1 MSYIECE
8 NLALGYEGKAVV
20 SGLNFKVNKGDY
32 LCVLGENGAGKSTLI
47 KTLLNLIDKVS
58 GRIEYG
64 DGLKDYEIGYLPQQ
78 TVVQKDFPATVWEV
92 VLSGTLA
99 GSGFKPFYGKKEK
112 SLAIEKMR
120 ELDITDLKKKC
131 YRNLSGG
138 QQQRVLLARALCA
151 TSKVILLDEPVTGL
165 DPKVTAEFYELLK
178 ELNDKGIT
186 VIMVSHD
193 LQYHMRH
200 IFFILTVKTAFMVL
214 RKNLCKATKPMYLD
228 RWKEMRSNEWLYTGI
243 SVLYVISICKICA
256 YRRRAYLFMLITSWR
271 DTCVK
276 EIFLHRRWLV
286 TRCIWCTCNSY
297 SVKDC

>member
-138 QQQRVLLARALCA
+138 QQQRVSIGRAIVKNPDILLCDEPTGALDYN
-151 TSKVILLDEPVTGL
+151 TSKEILKLIEDVNQKYGNT
-165 DPKVTAEFYELLK
+165 
-178 ELNDKGIT
+178 I
-186 VIMVSHD
+186 IMVTHNEAIKNMADHVVKLRDGMVRHNDINTNKISAQD
-193 LQYHMRH
+193 L
-200 IFFILTVKTAFMVL
+200 
-214 RKNLCKATKPMYLD
+214 
-228 RWKEMRSNEWLYTGI
+228 EW
-243 SVLYVISICKICA
+243 
-256 YRRRAYLFMLITSWR
+256 
-271 DTCVK
+271 
-276 EIFLHRRWLV
+276 
-286 TRCIWCTCNSY
+286 
-297 SVKDC
+297 

>member
-151 TSKVILLDEPVTGL
+151 TSKVI
-165 DPKVTAEFYELLK
+165 K

-193 LQYHMRH
+193 LQSVSYATH
-200 IFFILTVKTAFMVL
+200 IL
-214 RKNLCKATKPMYLD
+214 YLD
-228 RWKEMRSNEWLYTGI
+228 SKDSFYGTKKE
-243 SVLYVISICKICA
+243 
-256 YRRRAYLFMLITSWR
+256 FMQS
-271 DTCVK
+271 DKANVFGQM
-276 EIFLHRRWLV
+276 EG
-286 TRCIWCTCNSY
+286 
-297 SVKDC
+297 DEE

>member
-20 SGLNFKVNKGDY
+20 SGLKFKVNKGDY

-138 QQQRVLLARALCA
+138 QQQRVAIARALA
-151 TSKVILLDEPVTGL
+151 MNPKMLFFDEPTSAL
-165 DPKVTAEFYELLK
+165 DPEITAGILKLLRELANEKMTMVIVTHEIDFAR
-178 ELNDKGIT
+178 NVADR
-186 VIMVSHD
+186 VIFMDGGVIVEEGKPQDVIDNPKSERTKAF
-193 LQYHMRH
+193 LQKM
-200 IFFILTVKTAFMVL
+200 A
-214 RKNLCKATKPMYLD
+214 
-228 RWKEMRSNEWLYTGI
+228 
-243 SVLYVISICKICA
+243 
-256 YRRRAYLFMLITSWR
+256 
-271 DTCVK
+271 
-276 EIFLHRRWLV
+276 
-286 TRCIWCTCNSY
+286 
-297 SVKDC
+297 

>member
-1 MSYIECE
+1 MY
-8 NLALGYEGKAVV
+8 K
-20 SGLNFKVNKGDY
+20 
-32 LCVLGENGAGKSTLI
+32 
-47 KTLLNLIDKVS
+47 
-58 GRIEYG
+58 RQG

-178 ELNDKGIT
+178 KLNDKGIT

-193 LQYHMRH
+193 LQSVSYATH
-200 IFFILTVKTAFMVL
+200 IL
-214 RKNLCKATKPMYLD
+214 YLD
-228 RWKEMRSNEWLYTGI
+228 SKDSFYGTKKE
-243 SVLYVISICKICA
+243 
-256 YRRRAYLFMLITSWR
+256 FMQS
-271 DTCVK
+271 DKANVFGQM
-276 EIFLHRRWLV
+276 EG
-286 TRCIWCTCNSY
+286 
-297 SVKDC
+297 DEE